1 MILSE
6 LRFFNRKYIR
16 YFKKKWDFCPAK
28 GRSRPTAKQGKNLM
42 GKIFSLTTAK
52 KDYPLSEMSHT

>member
-16 YFKKKWDFCPAK
+16 YFKKNWDFCPAK
-28 GRSRPTAKQGKNLM
+28 GRSRPTAKQGK
-42 GKIFSLTTAK
+42 IHWAK
-52 KDYPLSEMSHT
+52 YFL